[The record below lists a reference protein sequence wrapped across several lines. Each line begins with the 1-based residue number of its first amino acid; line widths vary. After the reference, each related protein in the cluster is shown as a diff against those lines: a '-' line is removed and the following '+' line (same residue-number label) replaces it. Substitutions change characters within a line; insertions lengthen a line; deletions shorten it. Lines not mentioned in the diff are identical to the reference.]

1 MYYGDSRHAVGVG
14 TMKVIGLTGGI
25 GSGKTVLA
33 RFLSELGA
41 AVIDADRVGHE
52 LLEKSGETRR
62 ELVAAFGEGI
72 LTPQGEIDRRKLAD
86 LVFTDGAALAKL
98 NRIMHPR
105 IYRLVHEQIERYRQQ
120 GMVVVV
126 EAPLLVEAGWTAMVD
141 QVWVT
146 VAPEF
151 TVLKRLKGRGGLS
164 EREIRA
170 RIRAQARNRV
180 RLKYA
185 QVVINTE
192 CSLGELKA
200 RAKKLWRELV
210 AVT

>member
-1 MYYGDSRHAVGVG
+1 
-14 TMKVIGLTGGI
+14 MKVIGLTGGI
-25 GSGKTVLA
+25 GSGKTQLA

-41 AVIDADRVGHE
+41 VVIDADRVGHE
-52 LLEKSGETRR
+52 ALKKGTETWR
-62 ELVAAFGEGI
+62 ELVAAFGKEI
-72 LTPQGEIDRRKLAD
+72 LAPEGEIDRKKLAA
-86 LVFTDGAALAKL
+86 LVFAGGAALTRL

-105 IYRLVHEQIERYRQQ
+105 IYRMVQDRLEEYRQR
-120 GMVVVV
+120 GTDVVVV
-126 EAPLLVEAGWTAMVD
+126 EAPLLLEAGWAAMVD

-170 RIRAQARNRV
+170 RIRAQMRDKA

-185 QVVINTE
+185 HVVINTE
-192 CSLGELKA
+192 CSLDELKA
-200 RAKKLWRELV
+200 RAGKLWQEL
-210 AVT
+210 AAET